1 MKHLLTVL
9 LAAALVLTAAFVF
22 TACGDTETDPESTPE
37 ITEATDATDATD
49 EATDTE
55 AEETTAAETLED
67 GSVFPAALSEAAAY
81 AIPDLTN
88 TTWTISGGMADGK
101 EMEAED
107 VEKLLET
114 VGGTLEFAFY
124 ENGEVQLDRADGT
137 FVGTYTP
144 LLDGYALDIEID
156 KLAYYAVMTDVEGTA
171 VLIISPKSNSEIA
184 LYLTQIEVG

>member
-22 TACGDTETDPESTPE
+22 TACGDAETDPESTPE
-37 ITEATDATDATD
+37 VTDATEATDET
-49 EATDTE
+49 TDTE
-55 AEETTAAETLED
+55 AAETTAAETLED

-81 AIPDLTN
+81 AIPDLSY
-88 TTWTISGGMADGK
+88 TTWTVSGGMADGK

-107 VEKLLET
+107 VEKLLAT

-124 ENGEVQLDRADGT
+124 ENGEIQLDRADGT
-137 FVGTYTP
+137 LIGTYTP
-144 LLDGYALDIEID
+144 LLDGYALDIEFD

-171 VLIISPKSNSEIA
+171 VIVLSPKSDSEIA

>member
-37 ITEATDATDATD
+37 ITEATDATEATD
-49 EATDTE
+49 ETTDTE
-55 AEETTAAETLED
+55 AAETTAAETLED

-81 AIPDLTN
+81 AIPDLSY
-88 TTWTISGGMADGK
+88 TTWTVSGGMADGK

-107 VEKLLET
+107 VEKLLAT

-124 ENGEVQLDRADGT
+124 EDGEIQLDRADGT
-137 FVGTYTP
+137 YIGTYTP
-144 LLDGYALDIEID
+144 LLDGYALDIEFD

-171 VLIISPKSNSEIA
+171 VIVLSPKSDSEIA
-184 LYLTQIEVG
+184 LYLTQMEVG

>member
-22 TACGDTETDPESTPE
+22 TACGDTETDPVSTPE
-37 ITEATDATDATD
+37 ITEATDATEATD
-49 EATDTE
+49 ETSVTE
-55 AEETTAAETLED
+55 AAETTAAETLED

-81 AIPDLTN
+81 AIPDLSY
-88 TTWTISGGMADGK
+88 TTWTVSGGMADGK

-107 VEKLLET
+107 VEKLLAT

-124 ENGEVQLDRADGT
+124 EDGEIQLDRADGT
-137 FVGTYTP
+137 
-144 LLDGYALDIEID
+144 DIVFSD
-156 KLAYYAVMTDVEGTA
+156 LNSAYYAVMTDVEGTA
-171 VLIISPKSNSEIA
+171 VIILSPKSDSEIA